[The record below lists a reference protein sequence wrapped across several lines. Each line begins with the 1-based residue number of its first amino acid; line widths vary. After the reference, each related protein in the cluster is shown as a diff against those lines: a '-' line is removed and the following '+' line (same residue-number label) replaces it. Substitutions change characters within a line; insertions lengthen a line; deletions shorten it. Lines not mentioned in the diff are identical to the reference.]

1 MKIMRSK
8 ISIGETEGLV
18 FDVVYCNW
26 RQKILIIQSLHMP
39 EQLIHNRYSRQEL
52 NQS

>member
-8 ISIGETEGLV
+8 ISIGEIEGLV
-18 FDVVYCNW
+18 FDVVHCNW
-26 RQKILIIQSLHMP
+26 HQKKLIIQSLHMP
-39 EQLIHNRYSRQEL
+39 EQLIHNRYQRQEL